1 MLDLV
6 RQFQTLDDP
15 REVYRVTHRFT
26 DVLVIALLASIC
38 GCDGWD
44 EFELFAEAKLP
55 WLKTFLLL
63 EGGAPGADT
72 FRRVISRI
80 NPVAFNDCFISWVN
94 ELAVAL
100 NEDQLALDGKT
111 LRHSFDRTLGKK
123 PLHLVRAWGCKNRL
137 ILGQVA
143 CEEKSNEIT
152 AVPLLLRLLNLKG
165 ALVSMDAMGCQKETA
180 AQIVDG
186 AGDYLLALKGNQGK
200 LHDEVREHFE
210 ALEKTQYE
218 SIPDEQKHTAHDPKN
233 PHGRIEVR
241 KITVETDLAFSSEK
255 PNWKNL
261 QCVIQVES
269 KRIVKGVESNEK
281 RYYICSLP
289 KNRATGVAMQDAVRA
304 HWGVENPLHWVLD
317 VQFREDEN
325 TIHEGHGPENMA
337 TLRNMAVNLLKQ
349 EKSGRIGKK
358 GLKAKAKMAAFSAD
372 FLMKVLAHGFEISK
386 VGASTP

>member
-6 RQFQTLDDP
+6 RHFHSLDDP
-15 REVYRVTHRFT
+15 REVYRVSHRFT
-26 DVLVIALLASIC
+26 DIMVTALLASMC

-55 WLKTFLLL
+55 WLKTFMPL
-63 EGGAPGADT
+63 EEGAPSADT
-72 FRRVISRI
+72 FRRVISRLD
-80 NPVAFNDCFISWVN
+80 PLKFNDCFIAWVN

-111 LRHSFDRTLGKK
+111 LRHSFDRTVGKK

-152 AVPLLLRLLNLKG
+152 AVPILLRLLNIKG

-180 AQIVDG
+180 AQIVDAG
-186 AGDYLLALKGNQGK
+186 GDYLLALKGNQGN

-210 ALEKTQYE
+210 TLEKTQYQ
-218 SIPDEQKHTAHDPKN
+218 SIPEEQKHTAHNPKN
-233 PHGRIEVR
+233 PHGRTEVR
-241 KITVETDLAFSSEK
+241 KVTVETNLAFSSEK

-269 KRIVKGVESNEK
+269 KRVVKEVESNEK

-304 HWGVENPLHWVLD
+304 HWGIENRLHWVLD

-325 TIHEGHGPENMA
+325 TIHEGHGPQNMA

-358 GLKAKAKMAAFSAD
+358 GLKAKAKMAAFSGD
-372 FLMKVLAHGFEISK
+372 FLLKVLAHGFEISK
-386 VGASTP
+386 AGPSTP